1 MVSSTAVGW
10 PRQAWLSLS
19 DGRRQSTAHRQT
31 DAERIGVHAKYS
43 VEVCCCPTAPHGVQ
57 FGSGIFRVTQLLWA
71 AVDSVSTDRRRADR
85 RVREV
90 HRRGVLWAAVDSVP
104 TDGWGRSNAQQR
116 GSRQRSGWQLS
127 GWQISSWQLS
137 GRRLSCWQVS
147 CWQIRDVSSEMAAQL
162 LAAQQTAAQQ
172 TAAQR
177 QADQQTAAQRQAAQ
191 RQADQQMAAQR
202 GRLPRRQRRQWWR

>member
-1 MVSSTAVGW
+1 M
-10 PRQAWLSLS
+10 
-19 DGRRQSTAHRQT
+19 
-31 DAERIGVHAKYS
+31 HAKYS

-162 LAAQQTAAQQ
+162 LA
-172 TAAQR
+172 
-177 QADQQTAAQRQAAQ
+177 DQQMAAQ

-202 GRLPRRQRRQWWR
+202 GRLPRRQRRQWWRQWWRLSGRRQLQQRRLITSRWHAVCQGGCGHAARRLYSI